1 MEIKYHLTRV
11 SGNSK
16 TGPIPVSTTSRNSC
30 PEACELKGSGCYAES
45 GPLRLH
51 WDAVGAN
58 RGYDLDKF
66 CNEISKLPKR
76 QLWRYGQAGDLPGD
90 GINIDTESL
99 DKIVQASKGR
109 SGFAFTHYPPTADN
123 AQAVA
128 AANQAGFTINLS
140 ADDLEEAD
148 ELAEL
153 AIGPVVVLLPE
164 DQKKPVKTAGG
175 RLVIVCPATV
185 TKDMDCS
192 VCGICAKQRK
202 AIVGFPVHGTS
213 KRKAA
218 QVFFKSKP
226 KETHATRQSKTKPL
240 RPH

>member
-30 PEACELKGSGCYAES
+30 PEACELKGAGCYAES

-51 WDAVGAN
+51 WDAVGEG
-58 RGYDLDKF
+58 RGYDLDRF
-66 CNEISKLPKR
+66 CDEISKLPKR

-90 GINIDTESL
+90 GINIDCDSL
-99 DKIVQASKGR
+99 DKIVQASRGR

-123 AQAVA
+123 
-128 AANQAGFTINLS
+128 L
-140 ADDLEEAD
+140 DEAD

-153 AIGPVVVLLPE
+153 SIGPVVVLLPE

-175 RLVIVCPATV
+175 RLVVVCPATV

-218 QVFFKSKP
+218 QVFFKSKA
-226 KETHATRQSKTKPL
+226 KETHATR
-240 RPH
+240 

>member
-1 MEIKYHLTRV
+1 MEIKYHLTSV
-11 SGNSK
+11 SSNSK

-51 WDAVGAN
+51 WDAVGAD

-99 DKIVQASKGR
+99 VKIVQANKGR

-123 AQAVA
+123 AQAIA

-164 DQKKPVKTAGG
+164 DQKTPVKTAGG

-185 TKDMDCS
+185 TKDVDCS

-226 KETHATRQSKTKPL
+226 KETHATR
-240 RPH
+240 